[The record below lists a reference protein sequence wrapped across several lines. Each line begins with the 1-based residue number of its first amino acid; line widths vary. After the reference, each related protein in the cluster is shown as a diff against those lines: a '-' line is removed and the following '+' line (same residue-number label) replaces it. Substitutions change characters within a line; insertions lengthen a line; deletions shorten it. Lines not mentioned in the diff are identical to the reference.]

1 MQALFVHGMGRSSLS
16 GWPLLRRM
24 RRAGS
29 ATATFDYAVRRE
41 PFETIVARLGAAID
55 ALPAGG
61 PLILVGHSLGGVL
74 LRAALADEAG
84 RTTRVWRLF
93 LLGSPVAPSRYARRL
108 AKNRLFCAATRDCG
122 ALLASAERMSAI
134 PRPAVP
140 TTAIVGIGG
149 PAFAR
154 GPFGFEP
161 NDGIVSLSEVSAEW
175 LDDQVRVPIVHGWLP
190 ASARVA
196 EVVLARLG

>member
-1 MQALFVHGMGRSSLS
+1 MQVLFVHGMGRSSLS

-24 RRAGS
+24 RRAGW

-41 PFETIVARLGAAID
+41 PFDAIVARLAAAID
-55 ALPAGG
+55 ALPAGA

-74 LRAALADEAG
+74 LRAALAESDRRAAQV
-84 RTTRVWRLF
+84 RRLF
-93 LLGSPVAPSRYARRL
+93 LLGSPVEPSRYARRL
-108 AKNRLFCAATRDCG
+108 AKNRLFRAATRDCG
-122 ALLASAERMSAI
+122 HLLASTERMSAI

-149 PAFAR
+149 PTFAR
-154 GPFGFEP
+154 GPFGLEP

-196 EVVLARLG
+196 EVVLTRLG